1 MPIQFNSYTHDQKV
15 HIPTVS
21 TRTDT
26 DTYDEMGE
34 FVVRRV
40 RSE

>member
-26 DTYDEMGE
+26 YDEMGE